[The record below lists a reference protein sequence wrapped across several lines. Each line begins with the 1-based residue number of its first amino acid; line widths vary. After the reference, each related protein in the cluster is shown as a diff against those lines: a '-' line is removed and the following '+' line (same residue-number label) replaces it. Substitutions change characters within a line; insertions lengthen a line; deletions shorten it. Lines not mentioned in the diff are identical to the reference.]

1 MASTTISYAM
11 AGRVA
16 ELDLSGER
24 PLVRVNEELLA
35 GVASAVVEV
44 NAHEVPVLVLR
55 LVRFG
60 VKGGTLPNGIRPEGA
75 R

>member
-1 MASTTISYAM
+1 MASTTIRNAM

-24 PLVRVNEELLA
+24 PLVLVDDELLS
-35 GVASAVVEV
+35 GVASVTVEV
-44 NAHEVPVLVLR
+44 NAREVPVLVLR
-55 LVRFG
+55 LVRFD
-60 VKGGTLPNGIRPEGA
+60 VKGGVLPNGITREGE

>member
-1 MASTTISYAM
+1 M

-16 ELDLSGER
+16 ELDLLGER
-24 PLVRVNEELLA
+24 PLVLVDEELLS

-55 LVRFG
+55 LVRFN
-60 VKGGTLPNGIRPEGA
+60 VKGSTLPNGIRPEGA
-75 R
+75 RR

>member
-1 MASTTISYAM
+1 MASTTIRNAM

-24 PLVRVNEELLA
+24 SLVLVDEELLS

-44 NAHEVPVLVLR
+44 NVHEVPVLVLR
-55 LVRFG
+55 LVRFN
-60 VKGGTLPNGIRPEGA
+60 VKGGELPNGIRPEGA
-75 R
+75 W